1 MSIFAEGTS
10 ITRPPLLTDTNYP
23 YWKVRMGA
31 FIKSQNERAWRSILT
46 GWNSPVEKDREGN
59 VKLKSELDWSLE
71 DEKLS
76 GYNNKAL
83 HAIFNGVGEG
93 FIILISSC

>member
-1 MSIFAEGTS
+1 MSLFAEGSS
-10 ITRPPLLTDTNYP
+10 ISRPPLLNESNYP
-23 YWKVRMGA
+23 YWKVRMRA
-31 FIKSQNERAWRSILT
+31 FIKSQDEKAWRAILT
-46 GWNSPVEKDREGN
+46 GWSQPTENDEKGN
-59 VKLKSELDWSLE
+59 TQVKSELSWTTE

-93 FIILISSC
+93 FI